1 MTETKLNAALPN
13 LDVEIV
19 HRRLPDHNA
28 EAMTIHLRA
37 TPSFA
42 ATAGLLPPLLAAQM
56 STFPVAQPMV
66 FWARCMETLWKPW
79 LQFAVAP
86 PRIQNEGEPPA
97 QLPDHG

>member
-19 HRRLPDHNA
+19 HRRLPEHNA

-37 TPSFA
+37 TPSFE

-56 STFPVAQPMV
+56 SAFPVAQPMV
-66 FWARCMETLWKPW
+66 FWARCMETLWRPW
-79 LQFAVAP
+79 LQLAGMPLRLRSEV
-86 PRIQNEGEPPA
+86 EPPA
-97 QLPDHG
+97 QLPDRG